1 MTDEPTHTIL
11 TDDQFDELVSI
22 DVAVPTIRR
31 AIESHA
37 TGDLAAPPRFS
48 VDGEHGSLVFTA
60 GVVGGDGGDRTGDHE
75 LDDDG
80 ADAGANTDAGDDN
93 DAGNGT
99 DADAATDADIEA
111 DADPGEVMGFRVYE
125 TIPDSPAANQLV
137 VTYDGETGAL
147 EGVIV
152 GDRVGAV
159 RTGAIGGVAVDELA
173 RPDARTLGI
182 IGAGKQARTQLRA
195 AATVRSFD
203 RVSVYSPTR
212 ASRERFANELG
223 SALDLDVRPVASSED
238 AVRGADV
245 LITATTSRE
254 PVFDPAWLEPGVH
267 VNTVGP
273 KFLDAHEL
281 DPAVAEEA
289 DVIATDSLDQ
299 VDGYD
304 RRFLLADTPQREA
317 MVELGA
323 LVTGSATGR
332 QHDEETTLFCS
343 VGLAGTEV
351 ALAHEAF
358 GRFGAESG
366 PSGR

>member
-11 TDDQFDELVSI
+11 TDDQFDDLVPMA
-22 DVAVPTIRR
+22 VAVPTIRR

-37 TGDLAAPPRFS
+37 TGDLVAPPRFS
-48 VDGEHGSLVFTA
+48 VDGERGSLVFTA
-60 GVVGGDGGDRTGDHE
+60 GVVGGGGGDGGEGGDGVDDHE
-75 LDDDG
+75 LDDAG
-80 ADAGANTDAGDDN
+80 ADADTDL
-93 DAGNGT
+93 
-99 DADAATDADIEA
+99 
-111 DADPGEVMGFRVYE
+111 GEVMGFRVYE
-125 TIPDSPAANQLV
+125 TVPDSPAENQLV

-182 IGAGKQARTQLRA
+182 VGAGRQARTQLRA

-212 ASRERFANELG
+212 ANRERFAAELG
-223 SALDLDVRPVASSED
+223 SALDLDVRPVDSSEA

-245 LITATTSRE
+245 VITATTSRE
-254 PVFDPAWLEPGVH
+254 PVFDPAWLDPGVH

-273 KFLDAHEL
+273 KFVDANEL
-281 DPAVAEEA
+281 DPAVAASA
-289 DVIATDSLDQ
+289 DVIATDSLAQ

-304 RRFLLADTPQREA
+304 RRFLLADTPQRET

-358 GRFGAESG
+358 RRVSDESSR
-366 PSGR
+366 SGQ

>member
-1 MTDEPTHTIL
+1 MTDESTPTIL
-11 TDDQFDELVSI
+11 TDDQFDDLVSM

-37 TGDLAAPPRFS
+37 AGDLVAPPRFS
-48 VDGEHGSLVFTA
+48 VDGERGSLVFTA
-60 GVVGGDGGDRTGDHE
+60 GVVGGSGGDDVDGGDVDGVDGNV
-75 LDDDG
+75 DDDG
-80 ADAGANTDAGDDN
+80 GDGDDT
-93 DAGNGT
+93 GR
-99 DADAATDADIEA
+99 
-111 DADPGEVMGFRVYE
+111 GEVMGFRVYE
-125 TIPDSPAANQLV
+125 TVPDSPAANQLV

-182 IGAGKQARTQLRA
+182 VGAGSQARTQLRA

-203 RVSVYSPTR
+203 RVAVYSPTR
-212 ASRERFANELG
+212 ANRERFAAELG
-223 SALDLDVRPVASSED
+223 SALELDVRPVDSSED

-245 LITATTSRE
+245 VITATTSRE
-254 PVFDPAWLEPGVH
+254 PVFDPAWLDPGVH

-273 KFLDAHEL
+273 KFVDAHEL
-281 DPAVAEEA
+281 DPAVAASA
-289 DVIATDSLDQ
+289 DVIATDSLAQ

-304 RRFLLADTPQREA
+304 GRFLLADTPQREG

-323 LVTGSATGR
+323 LVTGAATGR

-358 GRFGAESG
+358 RRVSDESSR
-366 PSGR
+366 SGQ